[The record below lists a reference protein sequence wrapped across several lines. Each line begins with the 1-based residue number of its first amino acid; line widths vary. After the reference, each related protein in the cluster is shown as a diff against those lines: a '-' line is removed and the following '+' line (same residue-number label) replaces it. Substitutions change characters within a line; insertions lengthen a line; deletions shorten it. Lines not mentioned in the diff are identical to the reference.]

1 MLPELETLVLAPVYM
16 VDSKAT
22 KNVVTEQG
30 LKSLQDLPR
39 IKTLYVGEHGEWTL
53 PVDQLR
59 ELMPDVKVV
68 SPTDDVE

>member
-1 MLPELETLVLAPVYM
+1 M
-16 VDSKAT
+16 
-22 KNVVTEQG
+22 VTEQG

-39 IKTLYVGEHGEWTL
+39 IKTLYVGEHGKWTL